1 MKNYNTAAVALALGI
16 SENSIISE
24 ENKKGLNIA
33 QILMLSEN
41 AKLKRYDEEASVIR
55 KLVSDIKA
63 LENDKV

>member
-1 MKNYNTAAVALALGI
+1 MMKNYSTAAVALALGI

-24 ENKKGLNIA
+24 DSKKGLNIA

-41 AKLKRYDEEASVIR
+41 QKLKRYDEEAAIIR

-63 LENDKV
+63 LEK